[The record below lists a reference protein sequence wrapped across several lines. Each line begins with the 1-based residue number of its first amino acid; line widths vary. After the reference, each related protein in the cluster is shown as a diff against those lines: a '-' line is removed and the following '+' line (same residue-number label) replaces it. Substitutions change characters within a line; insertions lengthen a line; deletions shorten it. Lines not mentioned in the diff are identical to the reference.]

1 MEIEFS
7 TKTHLEEHLEYYTNN
22 IHTLNEPNTVL
33 LRRSIIEYYIQLKKN
48 IRSNRNAFF
57 AQHSLAAH
65 TIQYMH

>member
-33 LRRSIIEYYIQLKKN
+33 LRRSIIEYYIQLKKKTFEA
-48 IRSNRNAFF
+48 IEMRSLPST
-57 AQHSLAAH
+57 H
-65 TIQYMH
+65 